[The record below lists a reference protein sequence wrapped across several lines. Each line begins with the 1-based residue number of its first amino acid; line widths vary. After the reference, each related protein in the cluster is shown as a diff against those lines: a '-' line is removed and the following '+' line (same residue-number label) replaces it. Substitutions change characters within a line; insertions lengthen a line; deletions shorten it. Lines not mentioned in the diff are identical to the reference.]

1 VTGCN
6 YIWIS
11 VITVVLFTVTSLL
24 LANGFNEKTYA
35 AIIATLLG
43 TFISLLITYIAM
55 WLTSEQ
61 GLFFEE
67 MQFLTRPYKLIFL
80 AGLFIGS
87 LGAVMDVAISI
98 SSALYEL
105 YQKNND
111 ISVEALK

>member
-1 VTGCN
+1 
-6 YIWIS
+6 
-11 VITVVLFTVTSLL
+11 
-24 LANGFNEKTYA
+24 
-35 AIIATLLG
+35 
-43 TFISLLITYIAM
+43 
-55 WLTSEQ
+55 
-61 GLFFEE
+61 

-111 ISVEALK
+111 ISDEALKASGMDIGKDIMGTMTNILFFAYVSGSMPMLILYLKNYSPIVFTLDRKSVV